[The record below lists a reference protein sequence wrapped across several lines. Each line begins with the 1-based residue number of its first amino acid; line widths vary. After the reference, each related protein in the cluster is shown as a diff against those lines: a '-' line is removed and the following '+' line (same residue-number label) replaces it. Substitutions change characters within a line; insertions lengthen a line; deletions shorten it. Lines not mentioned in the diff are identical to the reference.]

1 MCTERVVLDNLYEP
15 SLTLDTPASMAENIK
30 EEEEVHNA
38 PVVSRYF
45 AVKKAENDN
54 EYPKLEVNNPS
65 IEYEDVKTEHAA
77 RSEVK
82 GGVAE
87 QSRNEEQETT
97 HQKGEQVGTSGSGAG
112 E

>member
-30 EEEEVHNA
+30 EEEEAHNT

-45 AVKKAENDN
+45 AAKKAENDN
-54 EYPKLEVNNPS
+54 EYPKLEMHNPS

-82 GGVAE
+82 RGVAE
-87 QSRNEEQETT
+87 QARNEERETT
-97 HQKGEQVGTSGSGAG
+97 YRKGEQVGTREAGAG